1 MTAIEAR
8 MQVHKGF
15 VWIALLLGAVIF
27 GFYLASNTP
36 LLILAAAGLGWLGT
50 LPYHAR
56 LCAVLGMTTY
66 GSAMM
71 VPLMPGRPFV
81 WEIAALLGWSGV
93 VILVALRRYSSD
105 FGENFR
111 RYRWILLLTLGYV
124 IVLLYLMRTHGL
136 GLRVMGGDKMGGRVY
151 IQQLACA
158 SFPLVF
164 AMLQFTE
171 GHLVRLFT
179 IHLLL
184 SLTFIVSDAAL
195 ALGSEL
201 WWVFYFLDLAT
212 DAISFEMGS
221 EATGI
226 RRFQSFAFVSV
237 AMLQLLLIKVPLR
250 RIFSGSAIWLVP
262 TLLLIIG
269 IGLPGGH
276 RGVLVLLG
284 GLLLMCSWAQRI
296 WSTVRVTGVFL
307 LFLLGLVFVYA
318 IGSQLPLA
326 AQRTLAVLPGIK
338 LDSVAVEDARS
349 TLDGRITMRE
359 IGIRLIPYYLWRGRG
374 FGPASEPVPYQG
386 HDPYGII
393 TEHVNLGRFYNGP
406 IGLLVNTGIP
416 GVVCLMGFIFATTG
430 IAFRT
435 LFYIRRQGAED
446 TFLRFACVNSSL
458 WVVHVAVFIFLHG
471 DAEFAMN
478 TFGLHSGIV
487 IASDW
492 AIRGREKRARLA
504 DAQQATDRATEQ
516 AATQPKVP
524 YKRPSAALLPR
535 PNAV

>member
-1 MTAIEAR
+1 M
-8 MQVHKGF
+8 HKGF
-15 VWIALLLGAVIF
+15 VWIGLLLGAVVF
-27 GFYLASNTP
+27 GFYMASNTP
-36 LLILAAAGLGWLGT
+36 LLVFAAAGLGWLAT

-71 VPLMPGRPFV
+71 VPLMPGRPFM
-81 WEIAALLGWSGV
+81 WEAAALLGWSGI
-93 VILVALRRYSSD
+93 VILFALRRYSSD

-111 RYRWILLLTLGYV
+111 RYRWVLLLSLGYV
-124 IVLLYLMRTHGL
+124 LVLLYLMRTHGF
-136 GLRVMGGDKMGGRVY
+136 GLRLAGGGQMGGRVY
-151 IQQLACA
+151 LQQLACA

-171 GHLVRLFT
+171 GQLVRLFT

-184 SLTFIVSDAAL
+184 SLTFIISDVAL
-195 ALGSEL
+195 AGGSQL
-201 WWVFYFLDLAT
+201 WWVFYFLDLAN

-237 AMLQLLLIKVPLR
+237 AMLQLLLVKVPMR
-250 RIFSGSAIWLVP
+250 RIFSGSAVWLVP
-262 TLLLIIG
+262 LLMLIIG
-269 IGLPGGH
+269 FGLPGGH
-276 RGVLVLLG
+276 RGVLVSLG
-284 GLLLMCSWAQRI
+284 GLLLVASWAQRV
-296 WSTVRVTGVFL
+296 WSTARLTGIFL
-307 LFLLGLVFVYA
+307 LFLVGLAFIYA

-386 HDPYGII
+386 HDPYGVI

-406 IGLLVNTGIP
+406 IGLIVNTGIP
-416 GVVCLMGFIFATTG
+416 GVVCLLGFILATTG
-430 IAFRT
+430 VAFRT
-435 LFYIRRQGAED
+435 LSYIRRNGVED
-446 TFLRFACVNSSL
+446 QFLRFTCVNSSM
-458 WVVHVAVFIFLHG
+458 WVVHVGVFFFLHG

-478 TFGLHSGIV
+478 TFGLHSGTV
-487 IASDW
+487 LATDW

-504 DAQQATDRATEQ
+504 SAQLAARQAGERAAKE
-516 AATQPKVP
+516 PKVP
-524 YKRPSAALLPR
+524 YRRPSAALLPR
-535 PNAV
+535 PEAV